1 MFATFENW
9 MINLMIPKCVLSISN
24 NEYCITLLK
33 LIAQYEANLQILAVS
48 DGKQGIAYAQL
59 ERPDLI
65 LLDIAMPRING
76 LDGLDVHRLLKCN
89 LLTCTIPIILVKPAS
104 LSLEKLELQLTEDVE
119 IITNP
124 FID

>member
-1 MFATFENW
+1 MFATFE
-9 MINLMIPKCVLSISN
+9 NLMIPKCVLSIGN

-33 LIAQYEANLQILAVS
+33 LISQYEANLQILAVS

-65 LLDIAMPRING
+65 LLDIAMPRIHG

-89 LLTCTIPIILVKPAS
+89 FLWQS
-104 LSLEKLELQLTEDVE
+104 RLEYSNS
-119 IITNP
+119 ITVAKRATNISIGIQSSDL
-124 FID
+124 FL